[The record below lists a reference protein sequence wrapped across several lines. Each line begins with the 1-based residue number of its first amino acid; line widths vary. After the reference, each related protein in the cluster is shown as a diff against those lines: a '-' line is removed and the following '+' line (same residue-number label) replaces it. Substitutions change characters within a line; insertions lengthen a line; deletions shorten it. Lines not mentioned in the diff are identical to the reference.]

1 MKKIY
6 KAIIANQTHQSLSI
20 CLAVLFCLIL
30 PLLLTGKMKESSGF
44 KTAFIPEHALEK
56 EFNKNLENR
65 NIGLPPGDFNASI
78 TASSASVNAG
88 TGVTYTINYSTGATA
103 ANIDGAR
110 IRVFLPVPALNGGL
124 VTFNGTTDVVSSNL
138 SPTVGG
144 FNYDIYFVSP
154 INAGKQGMMEL
165 TVIYPEGTICN
176 GTPIT
181 ATATATTNSGASDGN
196 LSDNSAAV
204 TVNDT
209 SNPWS
214 IDVVQDNLRTLG
226 AQSNYRV
233 RLVRNNGTVYDLTSP
248 SIQLTIPT
256 NAVVN
261 SCGGCVNVNANPLT
275 WTPGTLTAN
284 TEYSVSLTYN
294 APNFAVAD
302 KVALSGSFS
311 GTNAT
316 CAVPVTGTDMVM
328 GNIPPPPPSDPQ
340 VDCDQPTLSTTT
352 IGRNGTTAINFS
364 NSGNTQLGSFT
375 VTVDFPDEVQI
386 TAIPDATYSNGGLNV
401 NVNYVMDNGSNA
413 MYNFVTNT
421 SVANGGAT
429 LAPNRYLTRIVYT
442 FVDSIPAGFMPSSPL
457 VFNYTVVN
465 ATVNNATA
473 NNGANPRI
481 TDGTCTAC
489 TDDDPNTSGF
499 GCLEARVQVS
509 GRFTTN
515 TPSSSC
521 SNSAVARDEAV
532 GPQNIVKSVSPGSV
546 YPRDI
551 VTFTLKFDQ
560 CGLKDLVGASIIDE
574 LPAQFTYVTGSSAFQ
589 GGAIGNPTNAANI
602 LTWTLASPLPG
613 DQVANADTLQC
624 TTYTLTFQ
632 ATVNDM
638 TAPSTLTNCF
648 SLAGTM
654 PGNPDAIEVC
664 DAAELEDCA
673 DVQILPVGPNNP
685 NKMVCQDLTLP
696 FNTIFPEDNIL
707 YKLQWA
713 HLGNFDIKELMLSD
727 TLPLQFTYTVGSVV
741 YSSNIQ
747 TLINNYKIGNPS
759 FEPFSTVLTMD
770 GRTILKWNFT
780 GLIFPGAGASFEI
793 KYNVIV
799 KAGTPP
805 GNITNCFNVEGVSG
819 DGQGNNVRMDAVRDC
834 DQINVKPVGPI
845 NTDKTISVTDGT
857 VQPTEELYYTLKF
870 QNSGPF
876 DVGALQISDIL
887 PSYLEFVQSEA
898 IQYTNI
904 PQPTSF
910 SYNPAT
916 RELRWQWT
924 SVTGANSGSEF
935 TDLKEIKYKV
945 RVKNGVLAGTNFNN
959 CFRIDGR
966 GTNIDPRRITTG
978 SGGAESE
985 TLSPYLEQGCSD
997 DLTVL
1002 TLATVAS
1009 RKGIKGECDPDFVYF
1024 DSEGATPPDLT
1035 NLNGIGRTI
1044 PGGEATYRLEIINPG
1059 NIVIENI
1066 TLIDILPFIGDKGV
1080 LRVDEN
1086 RSTQWRPT
1094 LAEPIVAPT
1103 GVTVYYS
1110 LEQNPCRTEFDPDI
1124 NPAGC
1129 TGPSWSTT
1137 PPSDI
1142 SLVQSIKL
1150 DFSDLDLNPADTFA
1164 IEWKMYAPFNAPE
1177 ELIAWN
1183 SYAFQ
1188 GTRKDN
1194 NNKFLTAE
1202 PNKVGLAIKRDS
1214 KSQLGNY
1221 VWLDEDENGLQNEG
1235 PSSGVNGIKVY
1246 LFSSTDNIKGNGN
1259 DQQIDSTFTV
1269 NDYNGNPGYY
1279 LFPNLDAGYY
1289 YVIFDPETIP
1299 ATSSITTQN
1308 ANSNGSDDTDSDADP
1323 VMGMT
1328 SIVNLGLPD
1337 QNLSLDMGL
1346 VPADCFLSGTRII
1359 PACSDNGTPNNLN
1372 DDKITLQE
1380 LTAFKTGT
1388 AGGSLY
1394 SLIIERCTLNM
1405 PTVQLVVVTDLEY
1418 GQTYGPYGPYDLAS
1432 DQMIKVTVIDQTNP
1446 LCRIVD
1452 RVLGCTD
1459 YGDLPDSYVTT
1470 GENAPR
1476 HLVQMDKL
1484 LGTCVD
1490 TEFDGTPNSTAQGDN
1505 QAEGSRE
1512 EGNCGPNGDEDGIEF
1527 LTPLVPGD
1535 TACIRVTYISPTTG
1549 DPLKLNAFI
1558 DFNGDGNFDIDAGNT
1573 ATDDQ
1578 LDFLVGN
1585 SATINAQLDLGG
1597 LDTILCFIVPSNATF
1612 VNGDIYARFRL
1623 SCDGDLGPAG
1633 VNPDGSVP
1641 PGEIEDYYRP
1651 TAKIGNLV
1659 WFDVDIDGTQDSNE
1673 PGLEGIEVALI
1684 QAGEDKTFGTID
1696 DFVSLDTTDAN
1707 GVYAFCGVI
1716 ENDSSMYKI
1725 LIQTP
1730 ENLLPGF
1737 ANADGVSDVLDND
1750 GEMLMPDVTDVV
1762 QTMFLLTD
1770 VQELPVNENGTAD
1783 SGSAGVNGYPDGQVD
1798 ETFDFGFIAIDL
1810 GDLPEMAQGEMFPTS
1825 LINDGASHTVP
1836 DPILTPEIPYLYLG
1850 STVDVELDGQPTALT
1865 NGDDNA
1871 GTPDDE
1877 DGITVL
1883 TPMVP
1888 GYEACVEVRSTIP
1901 SGILGY
1907 LQGWIDFNGNGKFDG
1922 AEQVATNYTL
1932 VSGTDVLT
1940 TVCFEVPQNAVFND
1954 GMAFMRWRLSTQ
1966 QNLAFTGHALDGEVE
1981 DYKENLGKLGNLV
1994 WYDKNFNGQQD
2005 EGEAGIADVPVTLV
2019 WGGDDDDVATPN
2031 DNRSYE
2037 TLTDENGLY
2046 YICGIIPGD
2055 YKIIVNTPD
2064 GLTPT
2069 RSNATGVTDSLDSD
2083 GILTGMDLSMSMES
2097 FTVASVTAL
2106 PTEENGLGDTPNVV
2120 NNFADNQFDQTHDFG
2135 YAGLDYGDLPQEP
2148 QGEKFNTTMAEGGPI
2163 HVIIDSLRL
2172 GYCVDAERDGSPDA
2186 DAGAFDGKDGDQ
2198 GNGDDGNPGGGTS
2211 GDEDCT
2217 DDEDGIRFI
2226 TPLIPGFDAC
2236 VEVTYSTPAAGGV
2249 LQAWIDFNGNGTL
2262 DSGEE
2267 LAFNGGGALSP
2278 GTTVTDTLCFEVPKD
2293 AVFNDGMAFV
2303 RFRLSPTGGLAP
2315 DGPSK
2320 FDEAAVVPA
2329 GEVEDYMLKL
2339 AKVGNLVWED
2349 RNWNGQQDDLEE
2361 DYGINGTVVALIYA
2375 GANGTIETSLASA
2388 SFPLTALGDDRIYY
2402 DTTTTYTYKS
2412 GDTLNGFYYFCGLI
2426 EGTYDVVVLGPK
2438 DLTPTRPNLITT
2450 SQDEDKDSDGLETAR
2465 DLLTQHSLAHSGAF
2479 TIADQAAI
2487 CTRVEGEE
2495 GIGDQDLSNLL
2506 DVNNVGTFPDKQ
2518 VDQRF
2523 DFGFIALDFG
2533 DLPQEG
2539 ELTGIPGKD
2548 YNTTLAQNGPR
2559 HIVKPNFFLGKTVD
2573 ADLDGAPDDQA
2584 GSKAYGPAEGD
2595 DQLDTAP
2602 DSWAQGDTTIADD
2615 EDGIQ
2620 FLTPLVPG
2628 YEACIAIRYALPDN
2642 FNGPDGY
2649 LNAWIDWNGND
2660 SLEAGEKLQWVK
2672 QDGNPAKVEP
2682 NTGALELERL
2692 DVTTIPG
2699 KDSIIVC
2706 FKVPQNAAYYQGNIL
2721 SRFRLSESPRL
2732 NPEGILPAEAGYTNG
2747 KIPCGEVE
2755 DYFMKLS
2762 KVGNLVWEDR
2772 NYNGLQD
2779 VGEPPIKNVIITLEF
2794 AGIDTIFGNG
2804 ALEYTYRDTTDA
2816 DGRYSFCGLIGSLDP
2831 SGIVK
2836 PTYRLTAYD
2845 PASMTATFN
2854 KPDPSDDNGIVN
2866 NSNGDDLLIDNRL
2879 TRDTFS
2885 IINPMNLPVG
2895 ELDPNGLKD
2904 QGTIT
2909 TGPLVTNVFPDM
2921 QIDETRDFGYVGLD
2935 YGDLPVANTSYLTL
2949 RDSVSALFNNKFG
2962 PRHAIQ
2968 PKLYLGEGV
2977 DGELNGQPDA
2987 DAGSKN
2993 GGDDDGQSK
3002 FGKGSIVDD
3011 ETGVRL
3017 LSPMIPGELAYLKVT
3032 YTSQDTVL
3040 AGGYANKDA
3049 YLRSFIDFNG
3059 DGDLNDATDVL
3070 TFTAAGSSMATLA
3083 DITDTDNP
3091 ILAGG
3096 VNQMQVLAF
3105 RVPLGATYRDGTAF
3119 IRHRLSW
3126 EVNVGP
3132 DNNAYHT
3139 ATSPYVNT
3147 GLAYPRGEVEDYAVP
3162 IAKVGNLAWFDHDVK
3177 GDQNENDFVD
3187 TLQLV
3192 LVWGGLEETT
3202 GKFDTVGYQSTMGS
3216 AGSVTDV
3223 LYNLSI
3229 VPNGAATMPPAS
3241 NDTPGQI
3248 VKTNADGLYSF
3259 QGLIPGNYY
3268 LIPLKY
3274 LQPDSASFV
3283 NAYPKHRVLTLKD
3296 NPGVDDQNDSDGMPG
3311 ALIRINDGNGREPE
3325 VCVSPQPKGERGKL
3339 DSLDA
3344 ENMKLMS
3351 GRPFPD
3357 SLYNQTIDFGWV
3369 DEPNIEA
3376 NLDIVGVYFPTSQI
3390 CGNFNV
3396 IMHLCVKNPQEVPLD
3411 SLQAFLDLK
3420 AAYGNALYTAS
3431 KPVVSIADSA
3441 YVKGPAYGKYKKSQ
3455 LGAKAQLVPNPNYDG
3470 VSDLRLLIPTSENTN
3485 FILKGDSV
3493 VCIRVEFEIDP
3504 TKVEKYPWKSQGS
3517 VTARAVGFN
3526 KQTGAK
3532 RPLTD
3537 YFVKSP
3543 RFGKTIVVSDLTDE
3557 INDPMPMAG
3566 LSYPDGGD
3574 GIAFEGSVA
3583 DRDYISRDKY
3593 KDENDKTIQNDECWR
3608 KTKWNS
3614 GVQDVRVALNSKCES
3629 IINADIFVPN
3639 FDPACGFDKYTEG
3652 SYYAV
3657 IIQDKWTNE
3666 TVWTSDDPRPFD
3678 AKQFLGRDLIYKVKS
3693 VSNFCNPIWGNF
3705 ILEDKIAPVV
3715 TCAVDTDRKVVGN
3728 TPSGSYTFVCTDID
3742 SVLNVKK
3749 SWTNTNYPYYTGV
3762 AVAKDSCG
3770 SSWLDNVTDKLEVLT
3785 DCDKSANAGYA
3796 YARITRTFTFT
3807 DDRGN
3812 KTTCNQIIT
3821 FRRPKIVL
3829 PECKVE
3835 VPNNLASAS
3844 ADLLPADLIKSPFNL
3859 RESVPYYLNGAG
3871 KRIYLTGRDYCGFG
3885 VNFTDETVFKVGE
3898 CGRKVIR
3905 RWTILDWCYGST
3917 GSNTGAYPVNHIIPD
3932 ADAACYA
3939 GLAWDAGLNMLT
3951 WEQHLIVGDNG
3962 KPIVSVPDFDNDGKK
3977 GSGYRGGPE
3986 ANPDTE
3992 TGTYDP
3998 GDILTISTS
4007 PMDCK
4012 GATTFGRKDL
4022 EVIEQSKWCFDL
4034 QVVQRVAILDLFE
4047 RPTGRFEWKTDGN
4060 IQVKGDCDKGYT
4072 ITGIPMAGRWFFK
4085 LRVFDVCY
4093 GDTTIYYPVR
4103 AVDKIAPVMKC
4114 DDKLVLSLNNGAFGQ
4129 VSAAQVDEGSWDNC
4143 GKVEW
4148 LKVRRPI
4155 SDECNPNFIKVKGVV
4170 DANNN
4175 GKIDAYNASSTQ
4187 PQDYVDVNNNRQADP
4202 EEYFK
4207 IDANSKL
4214 LMTPL
4219 MDSIPF
4225 FCCDRGSVMV
4235 ELWGGDKAGNRNY
4248 CWNNIVIEDKTPPIC
4263 VAPWAITVHCDDK
4276 NLAFIDSKVASAKV
4290 FGDVTITSGSLCGSI
4305 DTVYSV
4311 VKKLKCGAGTIER
4324 IWTLT
4329 KQTGKGPVSVTCKQI
4344 ITVLPLREYNICF
4357 PKDANFDCKTPIV
4370 DTLIKDELGCD
4381 LLAVNVSDKRYDA
4394 SDDECYKIFR
4404 TYTVIDWCAYN
4415 DVCGAVED
4423 HLYVID
4429 RGTFENFGKAAIY
4442 LLVRDEDRDQDEEFY
4457 LSENLS
4463 INESKDFHL
4472 LGDVAPKN
4480 AYKSS
4485 LKATLQKCSNEYY
4498 HAFQYTQ
4505 IIKVY
4510 DSERPVVTGIRD
4522 TFCTSPTACTAN
4534 ITKVVTIAD
4543 KCTDQV
4549 ELEQRQLMIAPFQTL
4564 DAGAMI
4570 VYSTPRW
4577 STKALGNGKFE
4588 ITVTGLPEG
4597 THDLIVVGRDEC
4609 GNLSVPT
4616 RIPFV
4621 VKDCKAPAPICVNG
4635 LSVNLMPDGN
4645 GGGMMTVWATDFVA
4659 SKIYDCNGQGPE
4671 TKDGLKLITKYSINR
4686 VKEAVN
4692 PNQTSISVNCKDLEL
4707 GFILVELHAWD
4718 EKGNHDFCV
4727 SYLEVQDNNNIC
4739 KTASVDAGQISGLI
4753 TTDELEPVLGVNL
4766 DLSGGAQLT
4775 QNTGSNGAYLFN
4787 NLVKDK
4793 DYTVAAQLDKDHLNG
4808 VSTFDLVLIQKHI
4821 LGTKSLD
4828 NPYRM
4833 IAADVNNS
4841 KSISTLDMIQ
4851 IRKLILN
4858 IDTKFTNVPSWK
4870 FVDATYKFTESSNPW
4885 SSTFPEVVNVNDLV
4899 GKVKA
4904 DFIGIKMGDVNGNA
4918 SASGAVAT
4926 EIRGAKQMI
4935 LNTEEQQLKV
4945 GQSYTVVFKA
4955 KDLAQIQGYQ
4965 FTLNVD
4971 PSLAQIENLDY
4982 SGIMKA
4988 ENFGFFPEN
4997 GMITTSYVRAPLAGA
5012 PVGGEA
5018 ILFTLKLRANS
5029 NTALSSVLDLN
5040 SRLTHLEAY
5049 NQNDEVMGVKLNF
5062 GSSSV
5067 SDQAVLRQNTPNPFA
5082 DETAIGFYLPKAT
5095 KGVLTIRDVKGALI
5109 YRVEG
5114 NYAKGNNQLILKQD
5128 QLRASGVFYYT
5139 LQTNDFT
5146 DTKKMVLLNK

>member
-1 MKKIY
+1 MKKILQRL
-6 KAIIANQTHQSLSI
+6 KPITKTIIVNKSHRSQRI
-20 CLAVLFCLIL
+20 CLLVLLCLML
-30 PLLLTGKMKESSGF
+30 SNLLTGKILDNFGEV
-44 KTAFIPEHALEK
+44 KTPALRLSKKEK
-56 EFNKNLENR
+56 EPLRYR
-65 NIGLPPGDFNASI
+65 NIDLPPGDFNASI
-78 TASSASVNAG
+78 SASSASVNAG
-88 TGVTYTINYSTGATA
+88 TAITYTINYSTGATA
-103 ANIDGAR
+103 SNIEGAKVS
-110 IRVFLPVPALNGGL
+110 VFLPVPVLNGGL
-124 VTFNGTTDVVSSNL
+124 VSFNGTTDVASSSL
-138 SPTVGG
+138 SATTGG
-144 FNYDIYFVSP
+144 YNYDIYFVSP
-154 INAGKQGMMEL
+154 LSAGKQGMMEL
-165 TVIYPEGTICN
+165 TVIYPEGTICD
-176 GTPIT
+176 GTLIT
-181 ATATATTNSGASDGN
+181 AVTTATTNAGASDSN
-196 LSDNSAAV
+196 SSDNSAGV

-209 SNPWS
+209 SSPWT

-226 AQSNYRV
+226 QQSNYRV
-233 RLVRNNGTVYDLTSP
+233 RLVRTSGTVYDLTSP

-261 SCGGCVNVNANPLT
+261 SCGGCVDMNANPLT
-275 WTPGTLTAN
+275 WSPGTLT
-284 TEYSVSLTYN
+284 TTTDYSVSLTYN
-294 APNFAVAD
+294 TPNFAVND
-302 KVALSGSFS
+302 KVALSASFS
-311 GTNAT
+311 GTNAD
-316 CAVPVTGTDMVM
+316 CSVPVTGDDMVM
-328 GNIPPPPPSDPQ
+328 DNIPSPPPPDPQ

-352 IGRNGTTAINFS
+352 IGRDGQAEINFS
-364 NSGNTQLGSFT
+364 NSGNTNLGSFT

-386 TAIPDATYSNGGLNV
+386 TQIPDATYSTGGLDV
-401 NVNYVMDNGSNA
+401 NVNYVMDNGSMG
-413 MYNFVTNT
+413 MYSFVTST
-421 SVANGGAT
+421 SMAGGGAT
-429 LAPNRYLTRIVYT
+429 LAANRYLTHVVYT

-457 VFNYTVVN
+457 VFDYTVVN
-465 ATVNNATA
+465 ATIDNATA
-473 NNGANPRI
+473 IDGANPRI
-481 TDGTCTAC
+481 TDGNCTAC
-489 TDDDPNTSGF
+489 TDDDPNTSGYS
-499 GCLEARVQVS
+499 CLEVSVQVS
-509 GRFTTN
+509 GKFTIH

-521 SNSAVARDEAV
+521 SNSQVARDEAV

-546 YPRDI
+546 YPRDV
-551 VTFTLKFDQ
+551 VTFTLEFDQ
-560 CGLKDLVGASIIDE
+560 CGPKDLVGASIIDE
-574 LPAQFTYVTGSSAFQ
+574 LPAEFTYVTGSSTFE
-589 GGAIGNPTNAANI
+589 GMAIADPSNTAND
-602 LTWTLASPLPG
+602 LTWTLATPLPG
-613 DQVANADTLQC
+613 DQTANADTLEC

-638 TAPSTLTNCF
+638 TAASTLSNCF

-654 PGNPDAIEVC
+654 PDNPDAIEVC
-664 DAAELEDCA
+664 DEAELEDCE
-673 DVQILPVGPNNP
+673 DVKILPVGPNNP

-696 FNTIFPEDNIL
+696 FNAIFPEDNIL
-707 YKLQWA
+707 YKLQWT
-713 HLGNFDIKELMLSD
+713 HLGNFDVKELIVSD
-727 TLPLQFTYTVGSVV
+727 TLPTEFTFTVGSVV
-741 YSSNIQ
+741 YSTNIQ
-747 TLINNYKIGNPS
+747 TLINAYKLNNPS
-759 FEPFSTVLTMD
+759 FEPFSTALTMD
-770 GRTILKWNFT
+770 GRTILKWDFT
-780 GLIFPGAGASFEI
+780 GLTFPGNGAAFEI
-793 KYNVIV
+793 KYNIV
-799 KAGTPP
+799 VEAGTPT
-805 GNITNCFNVEGVSG
+805 GDITNCFNVEGVSVI
-819 DGQGNNVRMDAVRDC
+819 GQGNNVRMDAVRDC
-834 DQINVKPVGPI
+834 DQITVKPVGPI

-876 DVGALQISDIL
+876 AVNSLRISDIL
-887 PSYLEFVQSEA
+887 PSYLELVQSEA

-904 PQPTSF
+904 PAPTSF

-924 SVTGANSGSEF
+924 NVAGATGGSEL
-935 TDLKEIKYKV
+935 TDVKEIKYKV
-945 RVKNGVLAGTNFNN
+945 RVKNGVLAGTKFDN
-959 CFRIDGR
+959 CFRIDGQ

-978 SGGAESE
+978 SGGDENES
-985 TLSPYLEQGCSD
+985 LSPYLEQGCSNE
-997 DLTVL
+997 LTVL
-1002 TLATVAS
+1002 TLATVSS

-1024 DSEGATPPDLT
+1024 DPEGALPPDLT

-1080 LRVDEN
+1080 LRIDEN

-1110 LEQNPCRTEFDPDI
+1110 LEQNPCRVEFDPDI
-1124 NPAGC
+1124 NPSGC

-1150 DFSDLDLNPADTFA
+1150 DFSDLDLDPADTFA
-1164 IEWKMYAPFNAPE
+1164 IEWKMYAPFNAPVD
-1177 ELIAWN
+1177 LIAWN

-1202 PNKVGLAIKRDS
+1202 PNKVGLAIKRDA

-1221 VWLDEDENGLQNEG
+1221 VWLDEDKNGLQNEG

-1246 LFSSTDNIKGNGN
+1246 LFSSPDNIKGNGN

-1279 LFPNLDAGYY
+1279 LFPNLNAGYY
-1289 YVIFDPETIP
+1289 YVVFDPETIP

-1308 ANSNGSDDTDSDADP
+1308 ANSNGNDDTDSDADP

-1380 LTAFKTGT
+1380 LTAYKTGT
-1388 AGGSLY
+1388 AGGSKY
-1394 SLIIERCTLNM
+1394 SLIIERCTPNL
-1405 PTVQLVVVTDLEY
+1405 PTVQLVVVTDLNY

-1512 EGNCGPNGDEDGIEF
+1512 EGTCGPNGDEDGIEF

-1549 DPLKLNAFI
+1549 EPLKLNAFI

-1578 LDFLVGN
+1578 LDFLVDGGP
-1585 SATINAQLDLGG
+1585 ATKNAQLDLGG

-1659 WFDVDIDGTQDSNE
+1659 WFDVDIDGTQDSSE

-1684 QAGEDKTFGTID
+1684 QAGEDKTFGTSD
-1696 DFVSLDTTDAN
+1696 DFISLDTTDAN
-1707 GVYAFCGVI
+1707 GVYTFCGVI

-1750 GEMLMPDVTDVV
+1750 GELLIPDATDVV
-1762 QTMFLLTD
+1762 QTMFLLAD
-1770 VQELPVNENGTAD
+1770 VQELPVNENGKED
-1783 SGSAGVNGYPDGQVD
+1783 KGSAGVNGYPDGQVD

-1810 GDLPEMAQGEMFPTS
+1810 GDLPEMAQGEMFPTTLS
-1825 LINDGASHTVP
+1825 NNGASHTVP
-1836 DPILTPEIPYLYLG
+1836 DPLLTPDVPYLYLG

-1901 SGILGY
+1901 AGILGY

-1932 VSGTDVLT
+1932 ISGKDVLT

-1966 QNLAFTGHALDGEVE
+1966 LNLPYTGHALNGEVE

-2019 WGGDDDDVATPN
+2019 WGGDDDDVTTLN
-2031 DNRSYE
+2031 DNRTYE
-2037 TLTDENGLY
+2037 TVTNENGLY

-2083 GILTGMDLSMSMES
+2083 GVLTGMNLSMTMES

-2172 GYCVDAERDGSPDA
+2172 GYCVDAERDGTPDD
-2186 DAGAFDGKDGDQ
+2186 DAGVFDGKDGDQ
-2198 GNGDDGNPGGGTS
+2198 GNGDDGNKGGGIS
-2211 GDEDCT
+2211 GNENCT

-2249 LQAWIDFNGNGTL
+2249 LQAWIDFNGNGQL

-2267 LAFNGGGALSP
+2267 LAFNGGGALTP

-2303 RFRLSPTGGLAP
+2303 RFRLSPTGGLNP
-2315 DGPSK
+2315 DGPAK

-2375 GANGTIETSLASA
+2375 GANGTIETSLTSA
-2388 SFPLTALGDDRIYY
+2388 SFPLTVVGDDRIYY

-2465 DLLTQHSLAHSGAF
+2465 NLGTQHSLVHAGNF

-2539 ELTGIPGKD
+2539 QLTGIPGKD
-2548 YNTTLAQNGPR
+2548 YNTTLVENGPR

-2628 YEACIAIRYALPDN
+2628 YEACVAIRYALPDN

-2660 SLEAGEKLQWVK
+2660 SLEVGEKLQWVK
-2672 QDGNPAKVEP
+2672 QDGSAAKVEP
-2682 NTGALELERL
+2682 NTGALQLERL
-2692 DVTTIPG
+2692 DVTITPG

-2706 FKVPQNAAYYQGNIL
+2706 FKVPQNAAYYNGNIL
-2721 SRFRLSESPRL
+2721 ARFRLSESPRL
-2732 NPEGILPAEAGYTNG
+2732 KPEGILPTEAGYPNG

-2779 VGEPPIKNVIITLEF
+2779 VGEPPIKNVIITLEY

-2816 DGRYSFCGLIGSLDP
+2816 NGRYSFCGLIGSLDP

-2854 KPDPSDDNGIVN
+2854 NPDPSDDNGIVN
-2866 NSNGDDLLIDNRL
+2866 NSNGDDLLIDDRI

-2921 QIDETRDFGYVGLD
+2921 QIDETRDFGYAGLD
-2935 YGDLPVANTSYLTL
+2935 YGDLPVANTTYLTL

-3017 LSPMIPGELAYLKVT
+3017 LSPMIPGELAYIKVT

-3040 AGGYANKDA
+3040 AGGYANKNA
-3049 YLRSFIDFNG
+3049 YLRGFIDFNG
-3059 DGDLNDATDVL
+3059 DGDLNDASDLL
-3070 TFTAAGSSMATLA
+3070 TFTASGASQASLA

-3096 VNQMQVLAF
+3096 VNQMRVFAF
-3105 RVPLGATYRDGTAF
+3105 RVPLDAVYRDGTAF
-3119 IRHRLSW
+3119 MRYRLSW
-3126 EVNVGP
+3126 EANVGP

-3162 IAKVGNLAWFDHDVK
+3162 IAKVGNLAWFDHDVT

-3202 GKFDTVGYQSTMGS
+3202 GKFDTVGYQTTMGS
-3216 AGSVTDV
+3216 AGAVTDV

-3229 VPNGAATMPPAS
+3229 VPHLAPTMPPAS

-3248 VKTNADGLYSF
+3248 VRTNAQGLYSF
-3259 QGLIPGNYY
+3259 IGLIPGNYY

-3283 NAYPKHRVLTLKD
+3283 NAWPRHRVLTLKD
-3296 NPGVDDQNDSDGMPG
+3296 NPGVNDQNDSDGMPG
-3311 ALIRINDGNGREPE
+3311 ALIRFNDGNSREPE
-3325 VCVSPQPKGERGKL
+3325 VCITPQPKGERGKL

-3344 ENMKLMS
+3344 ANMKLMS
-3351 GRPFPD
+3351 ANPVPD

-3369 DEPNIEA
+3369 DEPNIES

-3411 SLQAFLDLK
+3411 SLQAFLDLR
-3420 AAYGNALYTAS
+3420 AAYGNALYTPT

-3441 YVKGPAYGKYKKSQ
+3441 YVKGPAYGKYRKSQ
-3455 LGAKAQLVPNPNYDG
+3455 LGAKAQLVPNPNYNG
-3470 VSDLRLLIPTSENTN
+3470 VSDLRLLIPTSENAN
-3485 FILKGDSV
+3485 FLLKGDSI
-3493 VCIRVEFEIDP
+3493 VCIRIEFEIDP
-3504 TKVEKYPWKSQGS
+3504 TKTANFPWKSQGS

-3557 INDPMPMAG
+3557 IDDPMKMAG
-3566 LSYPDGGD
+3566 LSYPDSGD
-3574 GIAFEGSVA
+3574 GIAFEGMVA
-3583 DRDYISRDKY
+3583 DRGFNGTYLEPFSTPNVTGRDKY
-3593 KDENDKTIQNDECWR
+3593 LDENDKTIQNDSCWF

-3614 GVQDVRVALNSKCES
+3614 GVQDVKVALNSKCES

-3639 FDPACGFDKYTEG
+3639 FDPACGFDKYPEG

-3678 AKQFLGRDLIYKVKS
+3678 AKKYLGRELIYKVKS
-3693 VSNFCNPIWGNF
+3693 VANFCNPIWGNF

-3715 TCAVDTDRKVVGN
+3715 KCAPDTDRKVVGS

-3749 SWTNTNYPYYTGV
+3749 SWTN
-3762 AVAKDSCG
+3762 
-3770 SSWLDNVTDKLEVLT
+3770 
-3785 DCDKSANAGYA
+3785 
-3796 YARITRTFTFT
+3796 
-3807 DDRGN
+3807 
-3812 KTTCNQIIT
+3812 
-3821 FRRPKIVL
+3821 
-3829 PECKVE
+3829 
-3835 VPNNLASAS
+3835 
-3844 ADLLPADLIKSPFNL
+3844 
-3859 RESVPYYLNGAG
+3859 
-3871 KRIYLTGRDYCGFG
+3871 
-3885 VNFTDETVFKVGE
+3885 
-3898 CGRKVIR
+3898 
-3905 RWTILDWCYGST
+3905 
-3917 GSNTGAYPVNHIIPD
+3917 
-3932 ADAACYA
+3932 
-3939 GLAWDAGLNMLT
+3939 
-3951 WEQHLIVGDNG
+3951 
-3962 KPIVSVPDFDNDGKK
+3962 
-3977 GSGYRGGPE
+3977 
-3986 ANPDTE
+3986 
-3992 TGTYDP
+3992 
-3998 GDILTISTS
+3998 
-4007 PMDCK
+4007 
-4012 GATTFGRKDL
+4012 
-4022 EVIEQSKWCFDL
+4022 
-4034 QVVQRVAILDLFE
+4034 
-4047 RPTGRFEWKTDGN
+4047 
-4060 IQVKGDCDKGYT
+4060 
-4072 ITGIPMAGRWFFK
+4072 
-4085 LRVFDVCY
+4085 
-4093 GDTTIYYPVR
+4093 
-4103 AVDKIAPVMKC
+4103 
-4114 DDKLVLSLNNGAFGQ
+4114 
-4129 VSAAQVDEGSWDNC
+4129 
-4143 GKVEW
+4143 
-4148 LKVRRPI
+4148 
-4155 SDECNPNFIKVKGVV
+4155 
-4170 DANNN
+4170 
-4175 GKIDAYNASSTQ
+4175 
-4187 PQDYVDVNNNRQADP
+4187 
-4202 EEYFK
+4202 
-4207 IDANSKL
+4207 
-4214 LMTPL
+4214 
-4219 MDSIPF
+4219 
-4225 FCCDRGSVMV
+4225 
-4235 ELWGGDKAGNRNY
+4235 
-4248 CWNNIVIEDKTPPIC
+4248 
-4263 VAPWAITVHCDDK
+4263 
-4276 NLAFIDSKVASAKV
+4276 
-4290 FGDVTITSGSLCGSI
+4290 
-4305 DTVYSV
+4305 
-4311 VKKLKCGAGTIER
+4311 
-4324 IWTLT
+4324 
-4329 KQTGKGPVSVTCKQI
+4329 
-4344 ITVLPLREYNICF
+4344 
-4357 PKDANFDCKTPIV
+4357 
-4370 DTLIKDELGCD
+4370 
-4381 LLAVNVSDKRYDA
+4381 
-4394 SDDECYKIFR
+4394 
-4404 TYTVIDWCAYN
+4404 
-4415 DVCGAVED
+4415 
-4423 HLYVID
+4423 
-4429 RGTFENFGKAAIY
+4429 
-4442 LLVRDEDRDQDEEFY
+4442 
-4457 LSENLS
+4457 
-4463 INESKDFHL
+4463 
-4472 LGDVAPKN
+4472 
-4480 AYKSS
+4480 
-4485 LKATLQKCSNEYY
+4485 
-4498 HAFQYTQ
+4498 
-4505 IIKVY
+4505 
-4510 DSERPVVTGIRD
+4510 
-4522 TFCTSPTACTAN
+4522 
-4534 ITKVVTIAD
+4534 
-4543 KCTDQV
+4543 
-4549 ELEQRQLMIAPFQTL
+4549 
-4564 DAGAMI
+4564 
-4570 VYSTPRW
+4570 
-4577 STKALGNGKFE
+4577 
-4588 ITVTGLPEG
+4588 
-4597 THDLIVVGRDEC
+4597 
-4609 GNLSVPT
+4609 
-4616 RIPFV
+4616 
-4621 VKDCKAPAPICVNG
+4621 
-4635 LSVNLMPDGN
+4635 
-4645 GGGMMTVWATDFVA
+4645 
-4659 SKIYDCNGQGPE
+4659 
-4671 TKDGLKLITKYSINR
+4671 
-4686 VKEAVN
+4686 
-4692 PNQTSISVNCKDLEL
+4692 
-4707 GFILVELHAWD
+4707 
-4718 EKGNHDFCV
+4718 
-4727 SYLEVQDNNNIC
+4727 
-4739 KTASVDAGQISGLI
+4739 
-4753 TTDELEPVLGVNL
+4753 
-4766 DLSGGAQLT
+4766 
-4775 QNTGSNGAYLFN
+4775 
-4787 NLVKDK
+4787 
-4793 DYTVAAQLDKDHLNG
+4793 
-4808 VSTFDLVLIQKHI
+4808 
-4821 LGTKSLD
+4821 
-4828 NPYRM
+4828 
-4833 IAADVNNS
+4833 
-4841 KSISTLDMIQ
+4841 
-4851 IRKLILN
+4851 
-4858 IDTKFTNVPSWK
+4858 
-4870 FVDATYKFTESSNPW
+4870 
-4885 SSTFPEVVNVNDLV
+4885 EVV
-4899 GKVKA
+4899 
-4904 DFIGIKMGDVNGNA
+4904 
-4918 SASGAVAT
+4918 
-4926 EIRGAKQMI
+4926 
-4935 LNTEEQQLKV
+4935 
-4945 GQSYTVVFKA
+4945 
-4955 KDLAQIQGYQ
+4955 
-4965 FTLNVD
+4965 
-4971 PSLAQIENLDY
+4971 
-4982 SGIMKA
+4982 
-4988 ENFGFFPEN
+4988 
-4997 GMITTSYVRAPLAGA
+4997 
-5012 PVGGEA
+5012 
-5018 ILFTLKLRANS
+5018 
-5029 NTALSSVLDLN
+5029 
-5040 SRLTHLEAY
+5040 
-5049 NQNDEVMGVKLNF
+5049 
-5062 GSSSV
+5062 
-5067 SDQAVLRQNTPNPFA
+5067 
-5082 DETAIGFYLPKAT
+5082 
-5095 KGVLTIRDVKGALI
+5095 
-5109 YRVEG
+5109 
-5114 NYAKGNNQLILKQD
+5114 
-5128 QLRASGVFYYT
+5128 
-5139 LQTNDFT
+5139 
-5146 DTKKMVLLNK
+5146 